1 MSIASVRDN
10 FESTLFGI
18 QQQQQQQHQQQQQQ
32 AADSSEKQMALMD
45 AASASCEA
53 EAFQEIDVGED
64 MEGLI

>member
-18 QQQQQQQHQQQQQQ
+18 QQQQQQQ

-64 MEGLI
+64 MEGLT

>member
-18 QQQQQQQHQQQQQQ
+18 QQQQQQQ
-32 AADSSEKQMALMD
+32 AADSSGKQMALMD

-53 EAFQEIDVGED
+53 EAFQERDVGED
-64 MEGLI
+64 MEGLNLISI